1 MLGHEG
7 VVDESLKEESEG
19 DDIEDKDVEDAL
31 SVVLKVG
38 SEHVPLLEEPMSVSL
53 CYGVNCKTLHSG
65 HVCVGIQIILTSSF
79 AIQTNS
85 QEVTLIRRNILDHL
99 SM

>member
-31 SVVLKVG
+31 SVVLQVG
-38 SEHVPLLEEPMSVSL
+38 CEHVPLLEEPVSVSL
-53 CYGVNCKTLHSG
+53 CDGIHCKALHSRNI
-65 HVCVGIQIILTSSF
+65 CVGIQIILTSSL
-79 AIQTNS
+79 AIQTY
-85 QEVTLIRRNILDHL
+85 R
-99 SM
+99 